1 MTVLVGFIVA
11 YLVENTVDAVIIL
24 VERTL
29 VDAVDDVLVDITNEE
44 LEMIVSSVK
53 ERMWQ

>member
-1 MTVLVGFIVA
+1 MT
-11 YLVENTVDAVIIL
+11 YLVENTVDAVITL

-29 VDAVDDVLVDITNEE
+29 VDAVDDVLVDMTNEE